1 MPLGGE
7 AKASKQSSWTLSP
20 SPDFGGRTGLP
31 TERWFGSFFS
41 EDLLV
46 RRASNAGVCF
56 PAELLHSENLSPWEI
71 RSHKLQV
78 TFVSLEVTSARL
90 LRPGYPTEFNFIDAD
105 DSN

>member
-1 MPLGGE
+1 MPLDVE

-20 SPDFGGRTGLP
+20 SPDLVVRRQNRFANR
-31 TERWFGSFFS
+31 EVVGSFS

-46 RRASNAGVCF
+46 RHAPTQVTFCV
-56 PAELLHSENLSPWEI
+56 PAEFLHSENLSPWEI

-90 LRPGYPTEFNFIDAD
+90 LRPGFRNSLKNHPV
-105 DSN
+105 

>member
-20 SPDFGGRTGLP
+20 SPDFGGRTGFANR
-31 TERWFGSFFS
+31 EVVGSFS
-41 EDLLV
+41 EDLFV
-46 RRASNAGVCF
+46 RHASNAGVCF
-56 PAELLHSENLSPWEI
+56 PAEFLHSENLSPWEI

-90 LRPGYPTEFNFIDAD
+90 LRPGCEGPVI
-105 DSN
+105 